1 MKLTKIIERWNTD
14 MLIEFFQ
21 QQPFLALHLES
32 KDYKTL
38 RQAKITGTSFL
49 RATTEDLFRINN
61 LPWGYLIEIAKLKER
76 VLELDNNETK
86 NDEFEEFESFIT
98 KFNNKVTVFF
108 LFKDLSK
115 ILMMSMK

>member
-21 QQPFLALHLES
+21 QQPFLALHLEG

-49 RATTEDLFRINN
+49 HASKDDLFRIDN
-61 LPWGYLIEIAKLKER
+61 LPWGYVMEVNKLREKILDLI
-76 VLELDNNETK
+76 NNETK
-86 NDEFEEFESFIT
+86 NPEFNELESFIT
-98 KFNNKVTVFF
+98 EFDNKVNVF
-108 LFKDLSK
+108 LFEELFKL
-115 ILMMSMK
+115 LMMNMK